1 MSFIFISKS
10 ELVYSLY
17 IPPKLVTPIRIR
29 VSKNKPSQV
38 KLQLSKV
45 LPLKK
50 MRDLKSE
57 RETEKSNGRHN
68 LLLVPKITSI
78 SIETNCNGGLR
89 LTTDHDFMVHQKK
102 KMK

>member
-1 MSFIFISKS
+1 MSFIFLSKS

-17 IPPKLVTPIRIR
+17 HPQKIGLGFR
-29 VSKNKPSQV
+29 VSKNKPNQV
-38 KLQLSKV
+38 KLQPSKL

-68 LLLVPKITSI
+68 LLLVPKVTSI
-78 SIETNCNGGLR
+78 SIETNCKTYYRSLYG
-89 LTTDHDFMVHQKK
+89 T
-102 KMK
+102 